1 MFQQLQFWAGDIAF
15 QVSNFMTLGGDVLM
29 IIALTIFAMWALIV
43 ERAVYFYIRY
53 PRRAEMIQAMW
64 GGRVDHSSWQAHS
77 IRRALIEG
85 MRQQTVT
92 YVDTVKTLVAICPLL
107 GLMGTVTGMIAVFDV
122 MASAGM
128 GNPRLMADGV
138 AKATVPTMAG
148 MVGALSGV
156 FAIYWLE
163 WQARTKV
170 SMLADHLETE
180 HRQEAGHA

>member
-1 MFQQLQFWAGDIAF
+1 MIQQLQFWASDVAF
-15 QVSNFMTLGGDVLM
+15 QVTNFLTLGGDVLLL
-29 IIALTIFAMWALIV
+29 IAITIFLMWTLIV
-43 ERAVYFYIRY
+43 ERVTYFYFRF
-53 PRRAEMIQAMW
+53 PKRAALIKSLW
-64 GGRVDHSSWQAHS
+64 DGRADHASWQAHS
-77 IRRALIEG
+77 IREALIEG

-107 GLMGTVTGMIAVFDV
+107 GLMGTVTGMISVFDV

-156 FAIYWLE
+156 FAIYWLD
-163 WQARTKV
+163 WQARTRI
-170 SMLADHLETE
+170 SHLADTLETE
-180 HRQEAGHA
+180 HQETA